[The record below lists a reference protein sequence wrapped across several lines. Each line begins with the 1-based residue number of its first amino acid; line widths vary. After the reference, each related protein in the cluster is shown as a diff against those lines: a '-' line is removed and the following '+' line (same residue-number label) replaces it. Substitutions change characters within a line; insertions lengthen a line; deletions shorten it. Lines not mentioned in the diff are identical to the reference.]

1 MSDLI
6 LRVILLGD
14 SNVGKTSLIMRYI
27 KNEFKGS
34 FISTVGFEC
43 DSKIIKKGKKNIC
56 LKIIDTGGQEK
67 FHCLTKSFFNSAD
80 GIIFV
85 FDLTNKQSFENL
97 KNWLKEAESYTED
110 FEYILVGNKKDL
122 INSIEVNQESLKDN
136 DLFNDTKY
144 FEVSAKTGENIE
156 ECFEELTDLIL
167 NKIKK
172 TQSFNDFN
180 KNNSFYIKGTK
191 YSGKN
196 NNKSI
201 PCC

>member
-27 KNEFKGS
+27 KNEFKNS
-34 FISTVGFEC
+34 FISTIGVEY

-56 LKIIDTGGQEK
+56 LEIIDTGGQEK
-67 FHCLTKSFFNSAD
+67 FHCLTKSFFNKVD

-85 FDLTNKQSFENL
+85 FDLTNKESFENL

>member
-27 KNEFKGS
+27 KNEFKNS
-34 FISTVGFEC
+34 FISTIGVEY

-67 FHCLTKSFFNSAD
+67 FHCLTKSFFNKVD

-85 FDLTNKQSFENL
+85 FDLTNKESFENL

-110 FEYILVGNKKDL
+110 FGYILVGNKKDL

-136 DLFNDTKY
+136 DLFNGTKY

-156 ECFEELTDLIL
+156 ECFEELTDMIL
-167 NKIKK
+167 NKITK
-172 TQSFNDFN
+172 TESFKDFN
-180 KNNSFYIKGTK
+180 KNNSFYIKGKK
-191 YSGKN
+191 YSGKSKE
-196 NNKSI
+196 KSN

>member
-1 MSDLI
+1 
-6 LRVILLGD
+6 
-14 SNVGKTSLIMRYI
+14 MRYI
-27 KNEFKGS
+27 KNEFKNS
-34 FISTVGFEC
+34 FISTIGAEYG
-43 DSKIIKKGKKNIC
+43 SKIIKKGKKNIC

-67 FHCLTKSFFNSAD
+67 FHCLTKSFFKSVD

-85 FDLTNKQSFENL
+85 FDLTNKKSLENL

-136 DLFNDTKY
+136 DLFKDSKY
-144 FEVSAKTGENIE
+144 FEVSAKTDENVG

-196 NNKSI
+196 NKKSN

>member
-1 MSDLI
+1 MSELI

-27 KNEFKGS
+27 KNEFKNS
-34 FISTVGFEC
+34 FISTIGVEY
-43 DSKIIKKGKKNIC
+43 DSKIIKKGKKDIC
-56 LKIIDTGGQEK
+56 LEIIDTGGQEK
-67 FHCLTKSFFNSAD
+67 FHCLTKSFFNKVD

-85 FDLTNKQSFENL
+85 FDLTNKESFENL

>member
-1 MSDLI
+1 
-6 LRVILLGD
+6 
-14 SNVGKTSLIMRYI
+14 MRYI
-27 KNEFKGS
+27 KYEFKNS
-34 FISTVGFEC
+34 FISTIGVEY

-56 LKIIDTGGQEK
+56 LNIIDTGGQEK
-67 FHCLTKSFFNSAD
+67 FHCLTKSFFKSVD

-136 DLFNDTKY
+136 DLFNGTKY

-196 NNKSI
+196 NKKSI

>member
-27 KNEFKGS
+27 KNEFKNS
-34 FISTVGFEC
+34 FISTIGVEYE
-43 DSKIIKKGKKNIC
+43 SKIIKKGKKNIC
-56 LKIIDTGGQEK
+56 LEIIDNGGQEK
-67 FHCLTKSFFNSAD
+67 FHCLTKSFFNKVD

-136 DLFNDTKY
+136 DLFNNTKY

-167 NKIKK
+167 NKITK
-172 TQSFNDFN
+172 TPSFNDFN

-196 NNKSI
+196 NKKSI

>member
-1 MSDLI
+1 MSELI

-14 SNVGKTSLIMRYI
+14 SNVGKTSLIMRYT
-27 KNEFKGS
+27 KNEFKNS
-34 FISTVGFEC
+34 FISTIGAEYG
-43 DSKIIKKGKKNIC
+43 SKIIKKGKKNIC

-67 FHCLTKSFFNSAD
+67 FHCLTKSFFNKVD

-180 KNNSFYIKGTK
+180 KNNSFYIKGK
-191 YSGKN
+191 KSSGKSKE
-196 NNKSI
+196 KSN

>member
-27 KNEFKGS
+27 KNEFKNGY
-34 FISTVGFEC
+34 FSTFGVEYG
-43 DSKIIKKGKKNIC
+43 SKIIKKGKKNIC
-56 LKIIDTGGQEK
+56 LEIIDTGGQEK
-67 FHCLTKSFFNSAD
+67 FHCLTKSFFNKVD

-136 DLFNDTKY
+136 DLFNGTKY

-180 KNNSFYIKGTK
+180 KNNSFYIKGEK

-196 NNKSI
+196 NKKSN

>member
-1 MSDLI
+1 MSELI

-27 KNEFKGS
+27 KNEFKNS
-34 FISTVGFEC
+34 FISTIGVEY
-43 DSKIIKKGKKNIC
+43 DSKIIKKGKKDIC
-56 LKIIDTGGQEK
+56 LEIIDTGGQEK
-67 FHCLTKSFFNSAD
+67 FHCLTKSFFNKVD

-85 FDLTNKQSFENL
+85 FDLTNKESFENL

-136 DLFNDTKY
+136 DLFNGTKY

-172 TQSFNDFN
+172 TQSFNDFI
-180 KNNSFYIKGTK
+180 KNNSFYIKGEK

-196 NNKSI
+196 NKKSN

>member
-1 MSDLI
+1 MSELI

-27 KNEFKGS
+27 KNEFKNS
-34 FISTVGFEC
+34 FISTIGVEY
-43 DSKIIKKGKKNIC
+43 DSKIIKKGKKNIR
-56 LKIIDTGGQEK
+56 LEIIDTGGQEK
-67 FHCLTKSFFNSAD
+67 FHCLTKSFFNNVD

-85 FDLTNKQSFENL
+85 FDLTNKESFENL

-110 FEYILVGNKKDL
+110 FGYILVGNKKDL

-136 DLFNDTKY
+136 DLFNGTKY

-156 ECFEELTDLIL
+156 ECFEELIDMIL
-167 NKIKK
+167 NKITK

-196 NNKSI
+196 NKKSI

>member
-27 KNEFKGS
+27 KYEFKNS
-34 FISTVGFEC
+34 FISTIGVEY
-43 DSKIIKKGKKNIC
+43 DSKIIKKGKKNIR
-56 LKIIDTGGQEK
+56 LEIIDTGGQEK
-67 FHCLTKSFFNSAD
+67 FHCLTKSFFNKVD

-136 DLFNDTKY
+136 DLFNGTKY

>member
-1 MSDLI
+1 MSELI

-27 KNEFKGS
+27 KNEFKNS
-34 FISTVGFEC
+34 FISTIGFEIA
-43 DSKIIKKGKKNIC
+43 SKIIKKGKKNIC

-136 DLFNDTKY
+136 DLFNGTKY

-180 KNNSFYIKGTK
+180 KNNSFYIKGEK

-196 NNKSI
+196 NKKSN